1 MLTTF
6 LYYKFVYICYVNV
19 NNMKKRLIQRLNQL
33 LDRLVD
39 KDKKLEVSEDIRK
52 LKLSESDYFVITMT
66 NKYKHYEKKK

>member
-1 MLTTF
+1 
-6 LYYKFVYICYVNV
+6 
-19 NNMKKRLIQRLNQL
+19 MKKRLIQKLNQL

>member
-19 NNMKKRLIQRLNQL
+19 NKMKKRLIQRLNQL

>member
-1 MLTTF
+1 
-6 LYYKFVYICYVNV
+6 
-19 NNMKKRLIQRLNQL
+19 MKKRLIQSLNQL

-39 KDKKLEVSEDIRK
+39 PSKRLEVSEDIRK